1 MCTFAA
7 LADKPSP
14 PHHHNMKAD
23 SYLIKLARF
32 QQGYTQAELAKLAK
46 ISLSV
51 VIKAEHGKSISARSH
66 RAILDA
72 LGLK

>member
-1 MCTFAA
+1 
-7 LADKPSP
+7 
-14 PHHHNMKAD
+14 MKAD
-23 SYLIKLARF
+23 SYLIKLSRF
-32 QQGYTQAELAKLAK
+32 QQGWTQAELAKLAK

-51 VIKAEHGKSISARSH
+51 VIKAEHGKSISPRSH

>member
-7 LADKPSP
+7 LAVKPSP

-23 SYLIKLARF
+23 SYIIKLARF
-32 QQGYTQAELAKLAK
+32 QQGLTQAELSRRAK

-51 VIKAEHGKSISARSH
+51 VIKAEHGKSISPRSH